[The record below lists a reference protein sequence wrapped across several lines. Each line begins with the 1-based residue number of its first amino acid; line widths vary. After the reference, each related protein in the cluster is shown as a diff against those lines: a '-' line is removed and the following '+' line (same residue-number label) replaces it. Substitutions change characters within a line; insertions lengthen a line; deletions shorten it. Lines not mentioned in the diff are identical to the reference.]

1 MIPKDFKTD
10 VTLSRRI
17 GDYKEA
23 QSMLYDDHSIRVVL
37 EPHKGSSME
46 PKMRIK
52 FDKKTCRH
60 KRHSV
65 EEHSSS
71 TQTAA
76 FRFATNGGVSLSER
90 EYFDAE

>member
-52 FDKKTCRH
+52 FDK
-60 KRHSV
+60 
-65 EEHSSS
+65 
-71 TQTAA
+71 
-76 FRFATNGGVSLSER
+76 
-90 EYFDAE
+90 